1 MEESNQV
8 TFSCLAND
16 FVPNIFEFKWLKN
29 GKVVKN
35 ASLEFTT
42 PSTAVS
48 SDDGTRFSAA
58 SFLTLPKET
67 LVDDT
72 RMTCE
77 FSLQRGA
84 KKQQVESVLEYRTR
98 ECSTQ
103 EGFDMKII
111 PPSWEDLLL
120 KRNGEVRCE
129 VTFPKASLVS
139 REVNLSWRDEKMG
152 VLMTPTDPGA
162 QINGKRII
170 LPLDIT
176 FEEWNSGVRR
186 TCLLDHGELLE
197 PLKRVYER
205 KDVVKSLKPPSIF
218 MLPPL
223 KQTREGVVTL
233 TCYIKDFYPKE
244 LYVSWLIDDKDATH
258 DFRTTGSME
267 ANGAFEAYSRLSV
280 PLSEWD
286 VPERAYSC
294 LVHHESVEQN
304 KSYVRSIT
312 QNSPQ
317 QTTMVNLNMRISDRC
332 KAQ

>member
-1 MEESNQV
+1 
-8 TFSCLAND
+8 
-16 FVPNIFEFKWLKN
+16 
-29 GKVVKN
+29 
-35 ASLEFTT
+35 
-42 PSTAVS
+42 
-48 SDDGTRFSAA
+48 
-58 SFLTLPKET
+58 
-67 LVDDT
+67 
-72 RMTCE
+72 
-77 FSLQRGA
+77 
-84 KKQQVESVLEYRTR
+84 
-98 ECSTQ
+98 
-103 EGFDMKII
+103 
-111 PPSWEDLLL
+111 
-120 KRNGEVRCE
+120 
-129 VTFPKASLVS
+129 
-139 REVNLSWRDEKMG
+139 
-152 VLMTPTDPGA
+152 
-162 QINGKRII
+162 
-170 LPLDIT
+170 
-176 FEEWNSGVRR
+176 
-186 TCLLDHGELLE
+186 
-197 PLKRVYER
+197 
-205 KDVVKSLKPPSIF
+205 

-304 KSYVRSIT
+304 KIYVRSIT